1 MVGKD
6 TKIILGM
13 AEFVTLTG
21 KDRQIKKTLPAR
33 IDTGA
38 TRSSIDIKLVKELK
52 LGPVV
57 SVLEVKNANGVS
69 LRPTI
74 EVEFKLKDK
83 NMKAEFTVSDRSHMK
98 YKALIGRNVL
108 KKGFLIDP
116 SINDTKE
123 KKDEKKW
130 LKQD

>member
-1 MVGKD
+1 MVEKN

-13 AEFVTLTG
+13 AEFVTLKG
-21 KDRQIKKTLPAR
+21 KDRRIKKTLPAR

-38 TRSSIDIKLVKELK
+38 TRSSIDAKIVNELK

-74 EVEFKLKDK
+74 EVEFKLRDK

-108 KKGFLIDP
+108 KKGFLVDP
-116 SINDTKE
+116 SINETK
-123 KKDEKKW
+123 KKDKK
-130 LKQD
+130 K

>member
-123 KKDEKKW
+123 KKDEKK
-130 LKQD
+130 

>member
-1 MVGKD
+1 MVEKN

-13 AEFVTLTG
+13 AEFVTLKG
-21 KDRQIKKTLPAR
+21 KDRRIKKTLPAR

-38 TRSSIDIKLVKELK
+38 TRSSIDAKIVNELK

-74 EVEFKLKDK
+74 EVEFKLRDK

-108 KKGFLIDP
+108 KKGFLVDP
-116 SINDTKE
+116 SINETK
-123 KKDEKKW
+123 KKDKKKW